1 MRPNLCAIIT
11 AIHELSGLAF
21 MSSLSAR
28 LLISVSLLLVFFF
41 GVTIVVL
48 DSAFREAGEQAQ
60 EDILDGMLM
69 MLIAEAEPNSRGE
82 LEMPLDLRE
91 PRFGNLGSG
100 LYGALF
106 DDGDTP
112 VWTSQSSLG
121 LNVPYGPSPD
131 PGANLFSRLRLKDG
145 TPLMSLSLAVQ
156 WELNDGELKPYTFNV
171 AQSLDSFNAQVASFR
186 RQLFTWFAAVAVIM
200 LTSIS
205 FVMRGLLKPLR
216 QVESEI
222 SEVEEGKRQV
232 LSDDYPTEL
241 TSVARNMNILIGSE
255 RARSERY
262 RNTLDNLAHSLKTP
276 LAAIRAV
283 LSEQPAN
290 DMSERVETQIERMN
304 DIVRYQLRKPATI
317 HTETVGVVSVPV
329 SDEVTRLVEGLSKV
343 YRDKSPAFE
352 LDVTEGMRFHG
363 ETGDFL
369 EVAGNLLDN
378 ACKWCR
384 QRVKL
389 TIHPLRQDGG
399 GMRLTVE
406 DDGPGIP
413 EQAADALLQ
422 RGTRLDESAPGHG
435 IGLAVVKD
443 IAASYGGDVTIADS
457 DLGGAAITVT
467 IAPP

>member
-1 MRPNLCAIIT
+1 
-11 AIHELSGLAF
+11 
-21 MSSLSAR
+21 
-28 LLISVSLLLVFFF
+28 
-41 GVTIVVL
+41 
-48 DSAFREAGEQAQ
+48 
-60 EDILDGMLM
+60 
-69 MLIAEAEPNSRGE
+69 
-82 LEMPLDLRE
+82 MPLDLRE

-106 DDGDTP
+106 DDSDTP

-121 LNVPYGPSPD
+121 LTVPYGPSPE
-131 PGANLFSRLRLKDG
+131 PGANKFSRLRLEDG
-145 TPLMSLSLAVQ
+145 TPLMALSLAVQ

-171 AQSLDSFNAQVASFR
+171 AQSLDSFNAQLASFR
-186 RQLFTWFAAVAVIM
+186 QQLFTWFAAVAVIM

-216 QVESEI
+216 QIESEI

-232 LSDDYPTEL
+232 LSDDFPTEL
-241 TSVARNMNILIGSE
+241 TSVARNMNLLIGSE

-283 LSEQPAN
+283 LSEQQAN
-290 DMSERVETQIERMN
+290 NMTERVETEIERMN

-317 HTETVGVVSVPV
+317 HTETLGVVSVPIGH
-329 SDEVTRLVEGLSKV
+329 ELTRLVEGLSKV
-343 YRDKSPAFE
+343 YRDKSPKIE
-352 LDVTEGMRFHG
+352 LDVTEGIRFHG
-363 ETGDFL
+363 ERGDFL

-378 ACKWCR
+378 ACKWCK
-384 QRVKL
+384 QRVRL
-389 TIHPLRQDGG
+389 TIRSLQPGNIDSG

-413 EQAADALLQ
+413 EQAADTLLQ

-435 IGLAVVKD
+435 IGLAIVKD
-443 IAASYGGDVTIADS
+443 IAASYGGEVTIVNS

-467 IAPP
+467 IAPPGAA

>member
-1 MRPNLCAIIT
+1 
-11 AIHELSGLAF
+11 

-28 LLISVSLLLVFFF
+28 LLISVTLLLVLFF
-41 GVTIVVL
+41 GATIVVL

-69 MLIAEAEPNSRGE
+69 ALIAEAEPNTRGE
-82 LEMPLDLRE
+82 LEMPIDLRE

-100 LYGALF
+100 LYGALV
-106 DDGDTP
+106 DNSDTP
-112 VWTSQSSLG
+112 VWTSRSSLG
-121 LNVPYGPSPD
+121 LNVPYGPSPE
-131 PGANLFSRLRLKDG
+131 PGTNQFSRLRLEDG
-145 TPLMSLSLAVQ
+145 TPLMALSLAVQ

-186 RQLFTWFAAVAVIM
+186 QQLFTWFAAVAVIM
-200 LTSIS
+200 LSSIS

-216 QVESEI
+216 QIEAEI
-222 SEVEEGKRQV
+222 SEVEEGRRQT
-232 LSDDYPTEL
+232 LSDDFPTEL
-241 TSVARNMNILIGSE
+241 TSVARNMNLLIGSE

-283 LSEQPAN
+283 LSERDAN
-290 DMSERVETQIERMN
+290 EMTERVETQIERMN

-317 HTETVGVVSVPV
+317 HTETLGVPAVPV
-329 SDEVTRLVEGLSKV
+329 SHELTRLVEGLSKV
-343 YRDKSPAFE
+343 YSDKNPEIE
-352 LDVTEGMRFHG
+352 LDVTEGIRFHG

-369 EVAGNLLDN
+369 EVSGNLLDN
-378 ACKWCR
+378 ACKWCK
-384 QRVKL
+384 QRVRL
-389 TIHPLRQDGG
+389 TIRPLVKGNIESG

-413 EQAADALLQ
+413 VAAADALLQ

-443 IAASYGGDVTIADS
+443 IAASYGGDVSIEKS

-467 IAPP
+467 IAPPSPT

>member
-1 MRPNLCAIIT
+1 
-11 AIHELSGLAF
+11 
-21 MSSLSAR
+21 
-28 LLISVSLLLVFFF
+28 
-41 GVTIVVL
+41 
-48 DSAFREAGEQAQ
+48 
-60 EDILDGMLM
+60 
-69 MLIAEAEPNSRGE
+69 
-82 LEMPLDLRE
+82 
-91 PRFGNLGSG
+91 
-100 LYGALF
+100 
-106 DDGDTP
+106 
-112 VWTSQSSLG
+112 
-121 LNVPYGPSPD
+121 
-131 PGANLFSRLRLKDG
+131 
-145 TPLMSLSLAVQ
+145 VQ

-171 AQSLDSFNAQVASFR
+171 AQSLDSFNAQIAGFR
-186 RQLFTWFAAVAVIM
+186 RQLFTWFAAVALIM

-222 SEVEEGKRQV
+222 SEVEEGKRQG

-241 TSVARNMNILIGSE
+241 MSVARNMNLLIGSE

-262 RNTLDNLAHSLKTP
+262 RTTLDNLAHSLKTP

-283 LSEQPAN
+283 LSEQPSS
-290 DMSERVETQIERMN
+290 DMTERVETQIERMN

-317 HTETVGVVSVPV
+317 HTKALGVAAVPV
-329 SDEVTRLVEGLSKV
+329 APELTRLVEGLSKV
-343 YRDKSPAFE
+343 YRDKSPEIE
-352 LDVTEGMRFHG
+352 LDVTESIRFQG
-363 ETGDFL
+363 EPGDFL

-384 QRVKL
+384 QHVRL
-389 TIHPLRQDGG
+389 TIRPLQQDGG

-413 EQAADALLQ
+413 EEAADALLQ
-422 RGTRLDESAPGHG
+422 RGMRLDESAPGHG

-443 IAASYGGDVTIADS
+443 IAASYGGDVTIAGS

>member
-1 MRPNLCAIIT
+1 
-11 AIHELSGLAF
+11 

-28 LLISVSLLLVFFF
+28 LLISVTLLLVLFF
-41 GVTIVVL
+41 GATIVVL

-69 MLIAEAEPNSRGE
+69 TLIAEAEPNIRGE

-106 DDGDTP
+106 DNSDTP
-112 VWTSQSSLG
+112 VWASRSSLG
-121 LNVPYGPSPD
+121 LNVPYGPSPQ
-131 PGANLFSRLRLKDG
+131 PGTNKFSRLQLEDG

-171 AQSLDSFNAQVASFR
+171 AQSLDSFNAQVARFR

-200 LTSIS
+200 LSSIS
-205 FVMRGLLKPLR
+205 LVMRGLLRPLR
-216 QVESEI
+216 QIESEI
-222 SEVEEGKRQV
+222 NEVEVGRRRT

-241 TSVARNMNILIGSE
+241 TSVARNMNVLIGSE

-276 LAAIRAV
+276 LAAIRTV
-283 LSEQPAN
+283 LSEQESN
-290 DMSERVETQIERMN
+290 EMTERMETQIERMN

-317 HTETVGVVSVPV
+317 HTKSLGVVSVPV
-329 SDEVTRLVEGLSKV
+329 RHELKRLVEGLSKV
-343 YRDKSPAFE
+343 YSEKSPQIE
-352 LDVTEGMRFHG
+352 LDISEGMRFHG

-384 QRVKL
+384 QRVRL
-389 TIHPLRQDGG
+389 TIRPLQQDAG
-399 GMRLTVE
+399 GMSLTVE

-413 EQAADALLQ
+413 QQAADALLQ
-422 RGTRLDESAPGHG
+422 RGTRLDESTPGHG

-443 IAASYGGDVTIADS
+443 IAASYGGDVTITDS

-467 IAPP
+467 IAALWERL

>member
-1 MRPNLCAIIT
+1 
-11 AIHELSGLAF
+11 

-28 LLISVSLLLVFFF
+28 LLISVTLLLVFFF
-41 GVTIVVL
+41 GATIVVL

-69 MLIAEAEPNSRGE
+69 MLIAEAEPNARGE

-106 DDGDTP
+106 DDSDTP
-112 VWTSQSSLG
+112 VWTSQSALG
-121 LNVPYGPSPD
+121 LEVPYGASPA
-131 PGANLFSRLRLKDG
+131 PGTNQFSRLRLEDN

-200 LTSIS
+200 LISIS

-276 LAAIRAV
+276 LAA
-283 LSEQPAN
+283 
-290 DMSERVETQIERMN
+290 RMN

-317 HTETVGVVSVPV
+317 HTETVGIVSVPV

-343 YRDKSPAFE
+343 YRDKHPEFE
-352 LDVTEGMRFHG
+352 LDVTEGIRFHG

-384 QRVKL
+384 RRVKL

-399 GMRLTVE
+399 GMSLTVE

-413 EQAADALLQ
+413 EEAADALLQ

-443 IAASYGGDVTIADS
+443 IAASYGGEVTIADS
-457 DLGGAAITVT
+457 GLGGAAVTVT
-467 IAPP
+467 IAAPGAT